1 MFIVISLM
9 LMGVLIGFL
18 LRKHPLKHLN
28 AIITVLIWLLLFL
41 LGINVGGNR
50 TLIDSLHHLG
60 MEALF
65 ITLGGTLG
73 SILAASALWH
83 IIRKKEQK

>member
-1 MFIVISLM
+1 MALGFGLGWTLRRHRLSLDG
-9 LMGVLIGFL
+9 LTG
-18 LRKHPLKHLN
+18 PL
-28 AIITVLIWLLLFL
+28 VWLLLFL
-41 LGINVGGNR
+41 LGIDVGGNR

-83 IIRKKEQK
+83 IIRKKEQE